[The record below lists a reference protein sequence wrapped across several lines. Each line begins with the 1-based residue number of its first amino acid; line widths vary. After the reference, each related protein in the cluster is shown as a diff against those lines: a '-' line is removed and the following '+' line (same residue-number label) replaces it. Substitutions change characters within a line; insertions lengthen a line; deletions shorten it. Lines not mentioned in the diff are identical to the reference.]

1 MFILVDMETELIANL
16 KTGNSKSFADLVA
29 THQDRV
35 LNICFS
41 FVHNKQDA
49 EDVAQEVFVEV
60 FQSIQNFRGEAKL
73 STWINRIAI
82 NRSLDL
88 LRKKKRKKRMAQV
101 RNLLSIS
108 GTVDEPP
115 AAENMLPDRMY
126 EQQERA
132 EILSRAVNSL
142 PENQAIAIT
151 LSKYQD
157 YDNKEIAE
165 IMGLTLSAVISLI
178 HRAKKNLYR
187 NLFKYYKK
195 FY

>member
-1 MFILVDMETELIANL
+1 MLILVDMETELIANL